1 MKVRKAVIPAA
12 GLGTRMLPATKTV
25 PKEMLPMVDKPV
37 IQYIIEEAVAAGIE
51 DILIVTNRAKSAM
64 DDYFD
69 YYPELETRLLQS
81 GKESEL
87 VEVRRAADL
96 ANIFYVRQKE
106 TKGLGH
112 AIGRARRFVGD
123 EPFAVLLGDD
133 IMRAKK
139 PVTLQLVE
147 AAEKYG
153 ASALGV
159 QEVATEAIS
168 RYSSVKVSPL
178 EERIFDVSDMNEK
191 PTPEQRLS
199 NYAILGRYVLTPE
212 IFDILENVKPGYGG
226 EIQLTDGLRELC
238 RRSRMVAVDFEGRL
252 DLEPGDARALDWVV
266 ASIHHLPLE
275 GLQNPDVEKCTHLWS
290 QVAKDPRVHVIGHS
304 GDPQFAYDVDKVIP
318 LFGEH
323 HKLVEINN
331 HSFQVRPDNIP
342 NCRKIAL
349 ACKRYG
355 VPIVVDSDAHFE
367 TEVGCFDKALAML
380 REIDFPQELILNASE
395 QRLNDYLA
403 RYTSTFEAR
412 S

>member
-199 NYAILGRYVLTPE
+199 NYA
-212 IFDILENVKPGYGG
+212 
-226 EIQLTDGLRELC
+226 GLRELC
-238 RRSRMVAVDFEGRL
+238 RRSRMVAVDFEGRRYDTGNL
-252 DLEPGDARALDWVV
+252 CGFLEATIDFALDHPATGAW
-266 ASIHHLPLE
+266 LKGFLK
-275 GLQNPDVEKCTHLWS
+275 EK
-290 QVAKDPRVHVIGHS
+290 A
-304 GDPQFAYDVDKVIP
+304 
-318 LFGEH
+318 
-323 HKLVEINN
+323 
-331 HSFQVRPDNIP
+331 
-342 NCRKIAL
+342 
-349 ACKRYG
+349 
-355 VPIVVDSDAHFE
+355 E
-367 TEVGCFDKALAML
+367 TL
-380 REIDFPQELILNASE
+380 RQE
-395 QRLNDYLA
+395 R
-403 RYTSTFEAR
+403 
-412 S
+412 